1 MNLTPSPLLLPL
13 ITPIDHPVIW
23 KFIFILYNTLSV
35 IPLPRR
41 LEEKEKHP
49 FFNSF
54 EIKLKRLFLPPYVI
68 SDDTPTFYLTAVSL
82 SLSLYI
88 YKQYHPQ
95 PKPTLEL

>member
-1 MNLTPSPLLLPL
+1 MNLTPSPVLLPL

-41 LEEKEKHP
+41 LEEMEKHP

-82 SLSLYI
+82 SLSIYI
-88 YKQYHPQ
+88 SNIIHSQNQ
-95 PKPTLEL
+95 P